1 MQARLEDSSNLAGQ
15 RGEPRRRLFLSGNA
29 TQTGASCEVLVH
41 NLSSTGMLLSTEGQL
56 DLDEPLV
63 VVFDEIGECSS
74 RIVWSADGLFG
85 CRFDRNLT
93 KAQMSA
99 ILLRSEPL
107 QLPQNTSANDT
118 AQADDSEG
126 FGSRIKR
133 LRKESG
139 LSMVDFANRFDVTK
153 PTLWKWETERAR
165 PRQAVLRKLADHF
178 GMSEQELLFGRQ
190 GARPHGTQDQ
200 SPQAEPNRAG
210 TLSDVVSR
218 SRSAIARKAGV
229 APAQVSI
236 AIDWN

>member
-1 MQARLEDSSNLAGQ
+1 MQARLEDTAHVVGQ
-15 RGEPRRRLFLSGNA
+15 RGEPRRHLFLSGNA
-29 TQTGASCEVLVH
+29 TQTGASCEVQVH
-41 NLSSTGMLLSTEGQL
+41 NLSSTGMLLSTTGQL

-63 VVFDEIGECSS
+63 VVFDEIGECLS

-85 CRFDRNLT
+85 CRFDHKLT

-107 QLPQNTSANDT
+107 QVPQPA
-118 AQADDSEG
+118 AADDPVDADTDRGEG

-133 LRKESG
+133 LRKQSG
-139 LSMVDFANRFDVTK
+139 LSMVDFADGFGVTK

-178 GMSEQELLFGRQ
+178 GMSEQELLFG
-190 GARPHGTQDQ
+190 PHGVA
-200 SPQAEPNRAG
+200 PVRAPDRAPIG
-210 TLSDVVSR
+210 GETLADVVSH

>member
-1 MQARLEDSSNLAGQ
+1 MQARLEDTAHVVGQ
-15 RGEPRRRLFLSGNA
+15 RGEPRRHLFLSGNA
-29 TQTGASCEVLVH
+29 TQTGASCEVQVH
-41 NLSSTGMLLSTEGQL
+41 NLSSTGMLLSTDGQL

-63 VVFDEIGECSS
+63 VVFDEIGECLS

-85 CRFDRNLT
+85 CRFDHKLT

-107 QLPQNTSANDT
+107 QVPQDPVADDA
-118 AQADDSEG
+118 AQASDSEG

-133 LRKESG
+133 LRKQSG
-139 LSMVDFANRFDVTK
+139 LSMVDFADSFGVTK

-190 GARPHGTQDQ
+190 DGAPGGAQDH
-200 SPQAEPNRAG
+200 AADLAPNRAG
-210 TLSDVVSR
+210 TLSDVVSQ